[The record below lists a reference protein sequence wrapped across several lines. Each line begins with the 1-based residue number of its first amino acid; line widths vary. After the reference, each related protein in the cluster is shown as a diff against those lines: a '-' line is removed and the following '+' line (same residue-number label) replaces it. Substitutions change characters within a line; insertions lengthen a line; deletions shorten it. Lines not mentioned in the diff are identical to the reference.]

1 MKLREEREQRGMIN
15 QFSHE
20 KIFDLL
26 EKGGQKFYIW
36 FDPSA
41 DSLQIGN
48 MFSVMAAIHL
58 MKYGNKCYFLVWG
71 ATGMIGD
78 PSLKNVERSFLSEEQ
93 LRHNEQ
99 CIYKQ
104 LQHFL
109 ENIKKNYNIDF
120 EYEMVDNYDFYK
132 DMHYLTFLRDV
143 GKYMTIN
150 TMIAKESVKK
160 RIEDPDKSI
169 TYAEFSY
176 MLIQGYDFLHLF
188 QNHDVNIQLGGSDQ
202 RGNVTTGM
210 EIIRKKLDK
219 EVYCLTI
226 PLITDASGAK
236 YGKSEGNAVRV
247 DKKKNSPYFVYQ
259 FFLNSDDVLV
269 EKLLKVFSLKTLEDI
284 DDIVKKH
291 IEKPELRYGQK
302 ELASRVVEVLFGKD
316 AVTQAEK
323 ISQILFGGENIMKT
337 IASFT
342 KEDIQALAEET
353 WSLDIRNKTL
363 KMKNW
368 FLVTET
374 NTQIKLLDL
383 FTQSGLT
390 NSNSDA
396 KKMVQSGAL
405 FVNEQKITD
414 PKMFITSDMFV
425 NNMLLL
431 RKGKKQFKIIKI
443 S

>member
-20 KIFDLL
+20 KVFDLL
-26 EKGGQKFYIW
+26 EQGGQKFYIW

-58 MKYGNKCYFLVWG
+58 MKYGNKCYFLVGG

-78 PSLKNVERSFLSEEQ
+78 PSLKNAERSFLSEEQ

-99 CIYKQ
+99 CIYNQ
-104 LQHFL
+104 LQDFL
-109 ENIKKNYNIDF
+109 ENIKKNYKIDF
-120 EYEMVDNYDFYK
+120 DYEMVDNYDFYK
-132 DMHYLTFLRDV
+132 DMNYLTFLRDV
-143 GKYMTIN
+143 GKYMTVN

-176 MLIQGYDFLHLF
+176 MLIQGYDFLHQF
-188 QNHDVNIQLGGSDQ
+188 ENFGVNIQLGGSDQ

-210 EIIRKKLDK
+210 ELIRKKLEK
-219 EVYCLTI
+219 EAYCLTI
-226 PLITDASGAK
+226 PLVTDATGAK

-259 FFLNSDDVLV
+259 FFMNAEDSLV
-269 EKLLKVFSLKTLEDI
+269 DKLLKVFSLKSLEEI
-284 DDIVKKH
+284 DVIVKKH
-291 IEKPELRYGQK
+291 MEKPELRYGQK

-316 AVTQAEK
+316 AVAQAEK
-323 ISQILFGGENIMKT
+323 ISKVLFGGADIMET
-337 IASFT
+337 ISSFT
-342 KEDIQALAEET
+342 QDDIDALASET
-353 WSLDIRNKTL
+353 GYITIERWKVKGEGWVPAATPDAGMKILDI
-363 KMKNW
+363 
-368 FLVTET
+368 
-374 NTQIKLLDL
+374 

-390 NSNSDA
+390 SSNGEA
-396 KKMVQSGAL
+396 KKMLQSWAL
-405 FVNEQKITD
+405 FVNEQKVED
-414 PKMFITSDMFV
+414 PQMIISSEMFV
-425 NNMLLL
+425 NGVVLL
-431 RKGKKQFKIIKI
+431 RKGKKQFKIIKTL
-443 S
+443 